1 MALGQQFGDLRTD
14 VKDAQSEQKPGQGP
28 PFACHDVGHDLG
40 GKLVAHAVHLE
51 QLFLLEVVE
60 ARHVDHQSLVDEDS
74 AQCCIS
80 AIWLLHHFLDES
92 HVISQEITTSS
103 GSFWH
108 GILHRREGDYSNA
121 KYWFRRVVDHPVY
134 ELLATTSQQLQDQ
147 HQWPGSLPLGGTQ
160 WDPYKFV
167 EMCEDVVVNGGGNR
181 VLCEALA
188 RLEWQLLFDNCYR
201 RAIGSG

>member
-1 MALGQQFGDLRTD
+1 MPELTLPQHYGEPLTSLVVLDEAGTLDAGIPQEMVRARLEELTPEALCSGQ
-14 VKDAQSEQKPGQGP
+14 E
-28 PFACHDVGHDLG
+28 
-40 GKLVAHAVHLE
+40 
-51 QLFLLEVVE
+51 
-60 ARHVDHQSLVDEDS
+60 LVDEDS

>member
-1 MALGQQFGDLRTD
+1 MPELTLPQHYGEPLT
-14 VKDAQSEQKPGQGP
+14 
-28 PFACHDVGHDLG
+28 
-40 GKLVAHAVHLE
+40 
-51 QLFLLEVVE
+51 
-60 ARHVDHQSLVDEDS
+60 SLVVLDEAETLDAGIPQEMVRARLKELTPDTLCSGQELVDDDS

-92 HVISQEITTSS
+92 HLISQQITTSS

-134 ELLATTSQQLQDQ
+134 ESLATTSQQLQDE
-147 HQWPGSLPLGGTQ
+147 HQWPGSLPLDGSQ

-167 EMCEDVVVNGGGNR
+167 EMCEDVVVNGRGNR
-181 VLCEALA
+181 VLCQALA
-188 RLEWQLLFDNCYR
+188 RLEWQLRFESCYR
-201 RAIGSG
+201 MAIGSG